1 MALALHFGI
10 SMWFQNLTAFMDC
23 FFSKL
28 LNKVQDKIHFQ
39 LVDHSLKV
47 IESNNKV

>member
-10 SMWFQNLTAFMDC
+10 SMGFQNLIAFI
-23 FFSKL
+23 SKL

-39 LVDHSLKV
+39 LADRSLKV